1 MLVRELVLKNP
12 RSIPVL
18 RHYGIDYCCGGDID
32 FDEACAIQEVDPKRV
47 LADIVAAPPAPEH
60 DWAHQPL
67 DKLIDHIQARYHDP
81 LYGDLE
87 EIIALGQ
94 KVARAHADDHGEQLE
109 AIVASLQA
117 LQKDLLPHLKK
128 EEDIVFPWIR
138 GGGGPWIPKP
148 LEVEM
153 REHEEAGRRLRHIR
167 SLCDDYDVPQ
177 HACPSWS
184 ALWARVEE
192 LEKHMHEHIHL
203 ENNILFPR
211 SLAGE

>member
-128 EEDIVFPWIR
+128 EEDIFHSQKVADAAKGR
-138 GGGGPWIPKP
+138 GGTDNGTRAAAGMA
-148 LEVEM
+148 VEPAAAAPVM
-153 REHEEAGRRLRHIR
+153 A
-167 SLCDDYDVPQ
+167 
-177 HACPSWS
+177 
-184 ALWARVEE
+184 ARISSV
-192 LEKHMHEHIHL
+192 M
-203 ENNILFPR
+203 
-211 SLAGE
+211 AGEGDSAMIFCLRRWTEQSRSNRCTRLPCLSPRI